1 MLRKIRKAKM
11 NFWYTMSVDYIRDLL
26 PDICLVGAAA
36 LTSLLAATV
45 CGRWLLRGAAA
56 VRPYLLAFLVFAAV
70 AMNFAQKSGTNE
82 PPRSGN
88 V

>member
-1 MLRKIRKAKM
+1 M
-11 NFWYTMSVDYIRDLL
+11 NLWYTTAVDGIRELL
-26 PDICLVGAAA
+26 ADICLVGAAA

-70 AMNFAQKSGTNE
+70 AMNFAS
-82 PPRSGN
+82 
-88 V
+88 

>member
-1 MLRKIRKAKM
+1 
-11 NFWYTMSVDYIRDLL
+11 MSVDCIREWLT
-26 PDICLVGAAA
+26 DICLVGAAA

-70 AMNFAQKSGTNE
+70 AMNFAQKSGTNGLMRTTE
-82 PPRSGN
+82 SAEAAVALRGI
-88 V
+88 

>member
-1 MLRKIRKAKM
+1 MAG
-11 NFWYTMSVDYIRDLL
+11 
-26 PDICLVGAAA
+26 ICLVGAAV
-36 LTSLLAATV
+36 LTSLLAAAV

-70 AMNFAQKSGTNE
+70 AMNFAQKPGGMNAPLRGASVELGVENGKWKME
-82 PPRSGN
+82 NLGR